1 VADLFLD
8 PEQTI
13 LETRGRTASVQHRY
27 RDAREQPWVDLPVAL
42 LVNEGTASAAEIVAG
57 ALQDHDRALVVGQ
70 PTYGKGLVQSVYD
83 LRDGASLRL
92 TTGRWYTPS
101 GRTIQ
106 RPDRGAAAAGAVPD
120 SLPEFRTLA
129 GRLVRGGGGIVPD
142 LLVRR
147 DSLPSEERAFL
158 EALGR
163 RLPAYRN
170 AVTAIA
176 LRLRDRGIVS
186 SSDFAVPAAL
196 HTELLTHLEEAG
208 IVVDPATLRGARALL
223 DRDLGNEIVR
233 YSLGRPAELR
243 RRSRGDRQLQAAFA
257 ALRGASSRFALLG
270 LSEPVA
276 PGTER

>member
-1 VADLFLD
+1 M
-8 PEQTI
+8 
-13 LETRGRTASVQHRY
+13 ASVQHRY
-27 RDAREQPWVDLPVAL
+27 QDTREQPWIDLPVAL

-70 PTYGKGLVQSVYD
+70 ATYGKGLVQSVYD
-83 LRDGASLRL
+83 LRDGASLKL
-92 TTGRWYTPS
+92 TTGRWFTPS

-106 RPDRGAAAAGAVPD
+106 RPDRGGALAAGGPPD

-142 LLVRR
+142 LVIRR
-147 DSLPSEERAFL
+147 DSLPTEERAFL

-170 AVTAIA
+170 AVTTIA
-176 LRLRDRGIVS
+176 LRLRDRGVVTA
-186 SSDFAVPAAL
+186 SDFTVPAAL

-208 IVVDPATLRGARALL
+208 IVLDPATLRGARALL